1 MTHRDTLLHY
11 IDGDL
16 SAERAREIEA
26 RLREDA
32 ELRAEYELLCHVQN
46 RLRQRPPHPSPGL
59 WEGVHARI
67 REESLWRSL
76 VWAGKRLVPLA
87 AAAAVVL
94 MVLIDNADTEANVVA
109 DYFDSQTELVL
120 SEVQVDSLVVYPE
133 E

>member
-1 MTHRDTLLHY
+1 MTDRDKLLHY
-11 IDGDL
+11 IDGNL
-16 SAERAREIEA
+16 SAERAREMEV
-26 RLREDA
+26 RLQKDA

-46 RLRQRPPHPSPGL
+46 RLRQRPAQPSPGL
-59 WEGVHARI
+59 WEGVQARI

-87 AAAAVVL
+87 AAAVAL
-94 MVLIDNADTEANVVA
+94 LALIDDADTEANAVA

-120 SEVQVDSLVVYPE
+120 SEVQVDNLVVYPE

>member
-26 RLREDA
+26 RLREDS

-46 RLRQRPPHPSPGL
+46 RLRQRPPQPSPGL

>member
-1 MTHRDTLLHY
+1 MTDRDKLLHY
-11 IDGDL
+11 IDGNL
-16 SAERAREIEA
+16 SAEREREMEV
-26 RLREDA
+26 RLRKDA

-46 RLRQRPPHPSPGL
+46 RLRQRPAQPSPGL
-59 WEGVHARI
+59 WEGVQARI

-87 AAAAVVL
+87 AAAVAL
-94 MVLIDNADTEANVVA
+94 LALIDDADTEANAVA

-120 SEVQVDSLVVYPE
+120 SEVQVDNLVAYPE

>member
-1 MTHRDTLLHY
+1 MTDRDKLLYY
-11 IDGDL
+11 IDGNL
-16 SAERAREIEA
+16 SAEREREMEV
-26 RLREDA
+26 RLRKDA

-46 RLRQRPPHPSPGL
+46 RLRQRPAQPSPGL
-59 WEGVHARI
+59 WEGVQARI

-87 AAAAVVL
+87 AAAVAL
-94 MVLIDNADTEANVVA
+94 LALIDDADTEANAVA

-120 SEVQVDSLVVYPE
+120 SDVQVDNLVVYPE

>member
-26 RLREDA
+26 RLREDS

-46 RLRQRPPHPSPGL
+46 RLRQRPPQPSPGL

-94 MVLIDNADTEANVVA
+94 MVLINNADTEANVVA

>member
-11 IDGDL
+11 LDGDL

-26 RLREDA
+26 RLREDS

-46 RLRQRPPHPSPGL
+46 RLRQRPPQPSPGL

>member
-26 RLREDA
+26 RLREDPK
-32 ELRAEYELLCHVQN
+32 LRAEYELLCHVQN
-46 RLRQRPPHPSPGL
+46 RLRQRPPQPSPGL